1 MHLLKCTGREGLIKS
16 NYDLKTV
23 ALNKVSSSYFF
34 LVVDYERYRVLGFID
49 LSTYFRHPTV
59 GLANCSEVQKHST
72 GGDL

>member
-34 LVVDYERYRVLGFID
+34 LVVDYERYRVLGFVD
-49 LSTYFRHPTV
+49 LST
-59 GLANCSEVQKHST
+59 
-72 GGDL
+72 